1 MFSWGIIVFGGILML
16 AGVVPQSWIEKL
28 TSTPQSNAKAIESAP
43 FHGSRHKSPHGVDQD
58 EDGTMGG

>member
-1 MFSWGIIVFGGILML
+1 
-16 AGVVPQSWIEKL
+16 VPQSWIEKL